1 METRN
6 STETQNSAETQNS
19 TETQNGAET
28 QNGKESK
35 QEIRKRILGC
45 REALSPEE
53 RVQGTLLLTER
64 ILGHQWFYLSDFL
77 LAYAGYGSEIGTE
90 EILREALR
98 KGKGVYL
105 PKAQEDGSMH
115 FYRIQSV
122 EDLRPGFRGIPE
134 PSGETE
140 EYLYS
145 PSVAERTLMLMPGVA
160 FDGYRNRIGYGRGF
174 YDRYLADKPKL
185 QLRTIGVGFR
195 CQLVEEIPGEERD
208 VRPYQVI
215 CV

>member
-1 METRN
+1 M
-6 STETQNSAETQNS
+6 ETQNS

-28 QNGKESK
+28 QNSKESK
-35 QEIRKRILGC
+35 QEIRKRILSC

-53 RVQGTLLLTER
+53 RMRGTLLLTER

-105 PKAQEDGSMH
+105 PKAQEDGSMR

-174 YDRYLADKPKL
+174 YDRYLADKPEL

>member
-1 METRN
+1 M
-6 STETQNSAETQNS
+6 ETQNSAETQN
-19 TETQNGAET
+19 GAET
-28 QNGKESK
+28 QNSKESK
-35 QEIRKRILGC
+35 QEIRKRILAC

-53 RVQGTLLLTER
+53 RMRGTLLLTER

-105 PKAQEDGSMH
+105 PKAQEDGSMR

-122 EDLRPGFRGIPE
+122 EDLRPGFRDIPE

-174 YDRYLADKPKL
+174 YDRYLADKPEL

>member
-1 METRN
+1 MQGET
-6 STETQNSAETQNS
+6 E
-19 TETQNGAET
+19 
-28 QNGKESK
+28 KK
-35 QEIRKRILGC
+35 KEIRKQMLARRG
-45 REALSPEE
+45 ALSPEE
-53 RVQGTLLLTER
+53 RMRGEVLLTER

-98 KGKGVYL
+98 KGKSVYL
-105 PKAQEDGSMH
+105 PKAREDGGMR
-115 FYRIQSV
+115 FYRIR
-122 EDLRPGFRGIPE
+122 DLEELQPGFRGIPE

-145 PSVAERTLMLMPGVA
+145 PSGARRTLMLVPGVA
-160 FDGYRNRIGYGRGF
+160 FDGLRNRLGYGRGF
-174 YDRYLADKPKL
+174 YDRYLADKPEL

-195 CQLVEEIPGEERD
+195 CQLAEELPVEERD

>member
-1 METRN
+1 MEILN
-6 STETQNSAETQNS
+6 SKEMQTGAETQNS
-19 TETQNGAET
+19 RERKN
-28 QNGKESK
+28 
-35 QEIRKRILGC
+35 EIRKRILARRG
-45 REALSPEE
+45 ELSPEE
-53 RVQGTLLLTER
+53 RMRGTLLLTER

-98 KGKGVYL
+98 KDKGVYL
-105 PKAQEDGSMH
+105 PKAQEDGRMR
-115 FYRIQSV
+115 FYRIQSL
-122 EDLRPGFRGIPE
+122 EELRTGFRGIPE

-160 FDGYRNRIGYGRGF
+160 FDGYRNRIGYGKGF

-185 QLRTIGVGFR
+185 QLRTIGVGFC
-195 CQLVEEIPGEERD
+195 CQLVEEIPGEEQD